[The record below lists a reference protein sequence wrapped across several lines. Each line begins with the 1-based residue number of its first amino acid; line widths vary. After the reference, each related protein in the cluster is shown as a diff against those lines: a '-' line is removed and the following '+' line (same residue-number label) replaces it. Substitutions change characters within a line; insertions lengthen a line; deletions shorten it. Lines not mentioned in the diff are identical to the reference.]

1 MNIIGITGG
10 IGSGK
15 STVARILRVLGAK
28 VIDAD
33 KIAREVTAKGQPAL
47 DEIVEYFGKDILN
60 EDGELDRK
68 KLGKIVFEDK
78 EKLKVLNS
86 ITHKYV
92 IERIINELERLKEEN
107 ANIIVLDV
115 PLPVEHGFLDVVD
128 EVWLVTANKDTRI
141 KRIMERS
148 GLTYEEVIKRMEA
161 QKSDEEYLKIAD
173 EVIYNDG
180 SMEEL
185 ESTVAKL
192 YIQKKLG

>member
-1 MNIIGITGG
+1 LNIIGITGG